1 MGDNVKVIITAGGT
15 GGHIYP
21 ALSIIKKIKEKEPD
35 SEFIY
40 IGTHNRM
47 EKDIVPTYNIKY
59 IPLEIY
65 GLSKENIKRDI
76 KNIFL
81 IKKAYKKCINIMKDF
96 KPDIVIGV
104 GGYVTYPVI
113 LAAHKLKIKTFIH
126 EQNSIPGKSNKI
138 LSRIVDGVGVSF
150 KDSSVYFKDKS
161 KVYFTG
167 NPCSENA
174 IDSKQVKKSV
184 YGVKEYRKL
193 VLIVSGSLGSNSIN
207 NKMIEYLKSIGNK
220 NYDCIYITGTNYYD
234 EFNKNKFPKN
244 VHIYPYIDNMVGLL
258 KSVDVIVSRA
268 GASSLSE
275 ILALRLPSIIIPSP
289 YVANNHQY
297 YNALSLKN
305 NNACIMIEEKDL
317 NKDILSDSID
327 KCLDIKFSNEL
338 KNNMASLCIKNSSTK
353 IYDIIK
359 NIIK

>member
-1 MGDNVKVIITAGGT
+1 MRVIVTAGGT

-21 ALSIIKKIKEKEPD
+21 ALSIVNKIKEMEPN
-35 SEFIY
+35 SEFVY

-47 EKDIVPTYNIKY
+47 EKDIVPNYNIKY

-65 GLSKENIKRDI
+65 GLSKKDIIRDI

-81 IKKAYKKCINIMKDF
+81 ISKAYKKCKNIIKEF

-113 LAAHKLKIKTFIH
+113 LAAHNLKIKTFIH
-126 EQNSIPGKSNKI
+126 EQNCIPGKSNKL
-138 LSRIVDGVGVSF
+138 LSRIVDCIGVSF
-150 KDSSVYFKDKS
+150 KESTKYFKDN

-174 IDSKQVKKSV
+174 INSLKVPKSEFGIKV
-184 YGVKEYRKL
+184 TRKV

-207 NKMIEYLKSIGNK
+207 DKMIDFLKNIDSK
-220 NYDCIYITGTNYYD
+220 DYDCIYVTGKGYYD
-234 EFNKNKFPKN
+234 KFNSNVFPKN
-244 VHIYPYIDNMVGLL
+244 VHIYPYIDNMTGLL
-258 KSVDVIVSRA
+258 KNIDVIVSRA

-275 ILALRLPSIIIPSP
+275 ILALKIPNIIIPSP

-297 YNALSLKN
+297 YNALMLKN
-305 NNACIMIEEKDL
+305 SGVSIMIEEKDL
-317 NKDILSDSID
+317 NKDILITSID
-327 KCLDIKFSNEL
+327 KCLDQEYRKKLKSNME
-338 KNNMASLCIKNSSTK
+338 NMCVKNSSSK
-353 IYDIIK
+353 IYEIIK
-359 NIIK
+359 NMIK

>member
-1 MGDNVKVIITAGGT
+1 MRVIVTAGGT

-21 ALSIIKKIKEKEPD
+21 ALSIVNKIKEMEPD
-35 SEFIY
+35 SEFVY

-47 EKDIVPTYNIKY
+47 EKDIIPKYNIKY

-65 GLSKENIKRDI
+65 GLSKKDIIRDI

-81 IKKAYKKCINIMKDF
+81 ISKAYKQCKNIIKEF

-113 LAAHKLKIKTFIH
+113 LAAHNLKIKTFIH
-126 EQNSIPGKSNKI
+126 EQNSIPGKSNKL
-138 LSRIVDGVGVSF
+138 LSRIVDGIGVSF
-150 KDSSVYFKDKS
+150 KESTKYFKDNN

-174 IDSKQVKKSV
+174 INSLKVPKSEFGIKV
-184 YGVKEYRKL
+184 TRKV

-207 NKMIEYLKSIGNK
+207 DKMIDFLKNIDSK
-220 NYDCIYITGTNYYD
+220 DYDCIYVTGKGYYD
-234 EFNKNKFPKN
+234 KFNSNVFPKN
-244 VHIYPYIDNMVGLL
+244 VHIYPYIDNMTGLL
-258 KSVDVIVSRA
+258 KNIDVIVSRA

-275 ILALRLPSIIIPSP
+275 ILALKIPNIIIPSP

-297 YNALSLKN
+297 YNALMLKN
-305 NNACIMIEEKDL
+305 SGVSIMIEEKDL
-317 NKDILSDSID
+317 NKDILITSID
-327 KCLDIKFSNEL
+327 KCLDQEYSKKLKSNME
-338 KNNMASLCIKNSSTK
+338 NMCVKNSSSK
-353 IYDIIK
+353 IYEIIK
-359 NIIK
+359 NMIK

>member
-1 MGDNVKVIITAGGT
+1 MKVIITAGGT

-21 ALSIIKKIKEKEPD
+21 ALSILNKIKEKEKE

-47 EKDIVPTYNIKY
+47 EKDIVPKYNIEY
-59 IPLEIY
+59 VPLEIY
-65 GLSKENIKRDI
+65 GLSKKNIKRNI
-76 KNIFL
+76 KNMFL
-81 IKKAYKKCINIMKDF
+81 IKKAYNKCLKIMKEF

-113 LAAHKLKIKTFIH
+113 LAAHKLGIKTFIH
-126 EQNSIPGKSNKI
+126 EQNSIPGKSNRL
-138 LSRIVDGVGVSF
+138 LSRFVDAIGVSF
-150 KDSSVYFKDKS
+150 KDSSKYFKDQN

-174 IDSKQVKKSV
+174 IDSEIVKKSV
-184 YGVKEYRKL
+184 YGIKEYKKL
-193 VLIVSGSLGSNSIN
+193 VLIVNGSLGSKTVND
-207 NKMIEYLKSIGNK
+207 KMIDYLKSIGNK
-220 NYDCIYITGTNYYD
+220 GYECIYVTGKNYYE
-234 EFNKNKFPKN
+234 EFNKNQFPNN
-244 VHIYPYIDNMVGLL
+244 VHLEPYIDNMAGLL
-258 KSVDVIVSRA
+258 KNVDVIVSRA

-275 ILALRLPSIIIPSP
+275 ILALKLPSIIIPSP

-317 NKDILSDSID
+317 NKDILSKSID
-327 KCLDIKFSNEL
+327 KCLDVKFSNEL
-338 KNNMASLCIKNSSTK
+338 KNNMNNLYIKNSSSK

-359 NIIK
+359 DIIK